1 MSSMSCG
8 SGMAAVELRR
18 RGATVAG
25 LDAST
30 ALIDVASERTPGGDF
45 RVGDISDLPWG
56 DDEFDVVTSFNGIWG
71 LERPLAGQ
79 VRRVLR
85 PGGRFGI
92 SFFGSFEH
100 MDIMS
105 SWVIALWECAPP
117 DESGDDLLAISYPGA
132 AEVMVTAAGMTPGE
146 RGLTTCAEEFP
157 DVATAARV
165 ILSARTRLGRD
176 QSRRRRKVEQSPRRV
191 VRAVPC
197 FIRHRSTHQRMG
209 LAHRLRGDPPTDW
222 PSRHRA
228 HRSAVLQPHWRR
240 SSHPLVSVRVRV
252 LCAAAWR
259 AARHGGR
266 SRVGG
271 ARCTSCGPCPC
282 GG

>member
-1 MSSMSCG
+1 MMSWSEAGEAWGARAVDWATLVDPWSMPVYLDVLDRLNVGVDDHVLDVACG

-71 LERPLAGQ
+71 LERPLAE

-105 SWVIALWECAPP
+105 SWVIALLECAPP

-146 RGLTTCAEEFP
+146 RGSTTCAEEFP
-157 DVATAARV
+157 DVATA
-165 ILSARTRLGRD
+165 
-176 QSRRRRKVEQSPRRV
+176 
-191 VRAVPC
+191 VRAYSALGPAWAAINHVGDE
-197 FIRHRSTHQRMG
+197 RWSSR
-209 LAHRLRGDPPTDW
+209 LAELFEPYRASSGIVRLTNEWGW
-222 PSRHRA
+222 
-228 HRSAVLQPHWRR
+228 LI
-240 SSHPLVSVRVRV
+240 VS
-252 LCAAAWR
+252 
-259 AARHGGR
+259 G
-266 SRVGG
+266 
-271 ARCTSCGPCPC
+271 
-282 GG
+282 